1 MNDPTL
7 QEYFY
12 EANLKNDIGMYYCGK
27 RINTENHIYG
37 PEIRNHYLFVLVDK
51 GSAVMCDNSEI
62 KFGNHDLLV
71 MCPDTKIHYK
81 ALENWSITWLG
92 LYGDTVKEYMDLLGV
107 NPQNPI
113 LHITL
118 YDELSSVMERIFTV
132 SDDISLS
139 SKLHISGL
147 IYEFF
152 SVLMKNSTLNP
163 KADFIDAALN
173 IINYNFCEKISI
185 DYVAKRLNLDPA
197 YFSRQFTERIGIPPK
212 KYLLNKRI
220 ERAKELLESTN
231 AGIFEISNSIG
242 YDDQFYF
249 CRIFKKTTA
258 LSPSEYRKTKAR
270 H

>member
-1 MNDPTL
+1 
-7 QEYFY
+7 
-12 EANLKNDIGMYYCGK
+12 
-27 RINTENHIYG
+27 
-37 PEIRNHYLFVLVDK
+37 
-51 GSAVMCDNSEI
+51 
-62 KFGNHDLLV
+62 
-71 MCPDTKIHYK
+71 
-81 ALENWSITWLG
+81 
-92 LYGDTVKEYMDLLGV
+92 
-107 NPQNPI
+107 
-113 LHITL
+113 
-118 YDELSSVMERIFTV
+118 
-132 SDDISLS
+132 
-139 SKLHISGL
+139 
-147 IYEFF
+147 
-152 SVLMKNSTLNP
+152 MKNSTLNP

-185 DYVAKRLNLDPA
+185 DYVARRLNLDPA

-249 CRIFKKTTA
+249 CRIFKKTTG